1 MSMPF
6 STLGL
11 SPTLQR
17 AVSHYAAPTPVQESV
32 IPSILKGR
40 DVLATAETGSGKT
53 SAYLLP
59 ILERFLSAPH
69 RSSREIH
76 ALVLVPTRE
85 LAAQVREVAQELAVH
100 LPNRI
105 KIVSAVGGVSINPQM
120 MALRGGTDILVATPG
135 RLLDLLDQNALTL
148 SGVKTL
154 VLDEADRML
163 DAGFSGE
170 LDRILSLLPQVRQN
184 LLFSAT
190 FPTSVES
197 LAGTILENP
206 VRIHLEPA
214 PNETPVITQRYLRVD
229 AVKRAPLLRHLIQT
243 EGWKRILVFV
253 ATQYAADHVAD
264 KLRRNGISALA
275 FHGALSQGARSDAL
289 LDFKNSLIQ
298 VLVATDLASRGL
310 DIVKLPAVINYDP
323 PRSTDDYTHR
333 IGRTGRAGTPGLA
346 ISFVTAES
354 SPHYQLIEK
363 RLRFHP
369 VREEITGFEP
379 DREAP
384 ADNTAPGTGG
394 IKGHRKSKK
403 DKIREGA
410 ARKPHN
416 GPSPEKNE
424 KS

>member
-11 SPTLQR
+11 SPSLQR
-17 AVSHYAAPTPVQESV
+17 AVSHYAAPTPVQEAV
-32 IPSILKGR
+32 IPSILEGR

-59 ILERFLSAPH
+59 LLERLLSTP
-69 RSSREIH
+69 RNPTRGIH
-76 ALVLVPTRE
+76 TLVLVPTRE
-85 LAAQVREVAQELAVH
+85 LAAQVREVVQELAAH

-105 KIVSAVGGVSINPQM
+105 KVVSAVGGVSINPQM
-120 MALRGGTDILVATPG
+120 MALRGGADILVATPG
-135 RLLDLLDQNALTL
+135 RLLDLIDHNALTL
-148 SGVKTL
+148 SGVKSL
-154 VLDEADRML
+154 VLDEADRIL
-163 DAGFSGE
+163 DSGFSTE
-170 LDRILSLLPQVRQN
+170 LDRILSLLPTGRQN

-190 FPTSVES
+190 FPSPVES
-197 LAGTILENP
+197 LAGIILRNP
-206 VRIHLEPA
+206 ERIHLEPA
-214 PNETPVITQRYLRVD
+214 PTETPAIMERYIRVD
-229 AVKRAPLLRHLIQT
+229 AVKRAPLLRHLIHT

-275 FHGALSQGARSDAL
+275 FHGSLSQGARSNAL

-333 IGRTGRAGTPGLA
+333 IGRTGRAGKAGLA

-354 SPHYQLIEK
+354 YPHYQLIEK
-363 RLRFHP
+363 RLTLSP
-369 VREEITGFEP
+369 VREEIPGFEAGW
-379 DREAP
+379 DASISS
-384 ADNTAPGTGG
+384 NSPGTGG

-403 DKIREGA
+403 DKLREAA
-410 ARKPHN
+410 ARESRESTPPVTEEN
-416 GPSPEKNE
+416 S
-424 KS
+424 